1 MDRARGTLYLILTLA
16 AFDLIV
22 LFGVDLPPLSQS
34 SAVLGFLNHLIGPD
48 RMIGTVHPDVILSP
62 LILLSIALH
71 AYFVK
76 PASKDAQRFI
86 VIALI
91 LAAVTEFIQKGL
103 QYNVIA
109 GGNAGVGPFVVTTV
123 MVLAAAGY
131 YALYIIAFL
140 KASPRRP
147 DLRSLIP
154 AGIFVV
160 YAVLV
165 VIGVQMPTEY
175 IWQALLYLPVVA
187 GLIAVGFLGIT
198 SGDAGT
204 PSLLRAAGVLTL
216 VVSDSLRAISVFK
229 FGGSFLWS
237 ELLIMATF
245 FAGQLA
251 IARSVAVEERS
262 MSRPILA

>member
-22 LFGVDLPPLSQS
+22 LFGVDLPALSQS
-34 SAVLGFLNHLIGPD
+34 SIVLGFLNHLVGPD

-62 LILLSIALH
+62 FILLSIALH
-71 AYFVK
+71 AHFVK
-76 PASKDAQRFI
+76 PASRDAQKFV
-86 VIALI
+86 VIALV
-91 LAAVTEFIQKGL
+91 LAAVTEFIQKAL

-109 GGNAGVGPFVVTTV
+109 GGEGVGPFVVTTV

-140 KASPRRP
+140 KAGPGRP
-147 DLRSLIP
+147 GVRSLIP
-154 AGIFVV
+154 AGVFVI
-160 YAVLV
+160 YAVLL
-165 VIGVQMPTEY
+165 VIGVQMPAEY
-175 IWQALLYLPVVA
+175 VWQALIYLPVVA
-187 GLIAVGFLGIT
+187 GLTAVAFLGIS

-204 PSLLRAAGVLTL
+204 GSLLRAAGVITL
-216 VVSDSLRAISVFK
+216 IVSDSLRAISVFK

-251 IARSVAVEERS
+251 IARSVAVEERTAV
-262 MSRPILA
+262 RPILA